1 MTSPETLE
9 IVFPCD
15 YTFKAFC
22 AVEMAT
28 EFNTLVLQAVN
39 RVVPCSADAL
49 RDRYS
54 STGRYSCVSVLVRLH
69 NRQQLEAI
77 YAQLRLIDG
86 LVYLL

>member
-1 MTSPETLE
+1 MTSTETVE
-9 IVFPCD
+9 IAFPCD

-22 AVEMAT
+22 LVEIAT
-28 EFNTLVLQAVN
+28 EFNTLILQAVN
-39 RVVPCSADAL
+39 TVLPCSADAL
-49 RDRYS
+49 RDRHS